1 MAGTARRGCALP
13 RERCADGPGPG
24 SGGVRPAGGQR
35 QLRVARRAAG
45 GRAARVGAMIRRVL
59 PWLMLAAA
67 SGMVACAEWAGS
79 ALGGLRL
86 SIVPLLG
93 IGSGTVL
100 LDDLDQLH
108 VVVMPISSVAAL
120 PGAVVDTTVPV
131 DAAGDATLT
140 VPIVVIG
147 RAQPFQVTLEGIR
160 SSDGAVLYAGIDTV
174 VVSGAGATPL
184 VTVPVSYVGP
194 CQIGSGCVVTVA
206 PPDTTLAPGGSLVM
220 RVSVSSPP
228 PSPIPPGSRCRP
240 HSRPGRAARRA
251 WRGFPAPG
259 SSRASRRA
267 ARSWSPRRRP
277 ASRTRWS

>member
-160 SSDGAVLYAGIDTV
+160 SSDGAVLYAGVDTV
-174 VVSGAGATPL
+174 VVSGAGANPPRS
-184 VTVPVSYVGP
+184 VAVSYIGP
-194 CQIGSGCVVTVA
+194 GPVRSGWHLTRA
-206 PPDTTLAPGGSLVM
+206 PPKFTPPARGGVVGWGDGGFAPA
-220 RVSVSSPP
+220 PP
-228 PSPIPPGSRCRP
+228 PGRP
-240 HSRPGRAARRA
+240 R
-251 WRGFPAPG
+251 
-259 SSRASRRA
+259 
-267 ARSWSPRRRP
+267 
-277 ASRTRWS
+277 